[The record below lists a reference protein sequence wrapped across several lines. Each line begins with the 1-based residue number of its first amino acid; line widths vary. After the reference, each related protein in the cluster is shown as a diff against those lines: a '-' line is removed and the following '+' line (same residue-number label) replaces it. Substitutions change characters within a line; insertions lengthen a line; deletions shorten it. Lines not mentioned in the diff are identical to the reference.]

1 MQSRE
6 SLSLKLAI
14 YPGALCFWAL
24 CLSCAACW
32 NRYSIKT
39 VAMLPGD
46 WRVQFVCNLCF
57 PLACQAKRSLF
68 GSFGRIPLSKIICRQ
83 NVCFCEHQLD
93 EVARL
98 RAALPIAAVSCEV
111 QIWGHGRRGGGHGP
125 AIFWWCLCL
134 DAYETFQFGK
144 ILSPGKA
151 RKRRWDCSELH
162 GLCCNHVG
170 IYIVSKKL
178 LTWWEIRP
186 CITLYISACET
197 AAVLP
202 GYSDL
207 QGLQCLRSLWSSLW
221 RQKSWWKISW
231 LRRQALIRKSKD

>member
-1 MQSRE
+1 
-6 SLSLKLAI
+6 
-14 YPGALCFWAL
+14 
-24 CLSCAACW
+24 
-32 NRYSIKT
+32 
-39 VAMLPGD
+39 MLPGD

-111 QIWGHGRRGGGHGP
+111 QIWGHGRRGGGYGP
-125 AIFWWCLCL
+125 AIFWWCLYL

-178 LTWWEIRP
+178 LTWWREIRP
-186 CITLYISACET
+186 CITLYISDHKCLWNSSSASRILRFAGPAVSSKPMVKSV
-197 AAVLP
+197 AAEELVKDIVVEKA
-202 GYSDL
+202 GFD
-207 QGLQCLRSLWSSLW
+207 
-221 RQKSWWKISW
+221 QKK
-231 LRRQALIRKSKD
+231 